1 MPSKIKNEK
10 RKSEKEGRRKSER
23 KNSRLMCDFY
33 KERAKCDENCAA
45 VITYTKRFCQGRV
58 KNHRRYQASISNQ
71 TTTGNFLLLC
81 MPVLWTVFSL
91 YFASK
96 TEGREVHD
104 LQSAFWK
111 LNQLF

>member
-1 MPSKIKNEK
+1 MTSIKTGLSVMKIVLQSLLTQK
-10 RKSEKEGRRKSER
+10 G
-23 KNSRLMCDFY
+23 F
-33 KERAKCDENCAA
+33 
-45 VITYTKRFCQGRV
+45 VQGRV